1 MYSHLHL
8 MNAHVTDQQYA
19 PFPKVSSNMLQN
31 SIRYNKTD
39 YIGTVGPKL
48 LATANFQTIA
58 HYAYDFES
66 FFLTAMILKD
76 VCNSCSNICLQEEEA
91 AVHVYDRSFLQADDI
106 FIRKV
111 CAAARLKIQKRYLV
125 VYACMT

>member
-8 MNAHVTDQQYA
+8 MNAYVTDQQYA

-39 YIGTVGPKL
+39 YIGAVSPKL
-48 LATANFQTIA
+48 LATANFETIA
-58 HYAYDFES
+58 HYVYDLES
-66 FFLTAMILKD
+66 FFSA
-76 VCNSCSNICLQEEEA
+76 CNDLEKCIQQLFEHMFTGGGRY

-106 FIRKV
+106 LRKV
-111 CAAARLKIQKRYLV
+111 CAAARLKNQKRYLV